1 MQYFVGTT
9 SAYSFLK
16 STKEALSKQVIYGQ
30 TFIYNRLT
38 TPSKWF
44 PLYITVDAL
53 ISSVGNIFDIW
64 IHSLIIRLSKYR
76 ATRTALNTN
85 QTHPGPGHT
94 GTCCIYIFFPLLS
107 MSTLFLAQATPALV
121 SYIYLFIIYVH
132 PQRGWSQI
140 LKKYI
145 YETSACVAW
154 ARVCL
159 ISKTESGGF

>member
-1 MQYFVGTT
+1 M
-9 SAYSFLK
+9 
-16 STKEALSKQVIYGQ
+16 IYGQ
-30 TFIYNRLT
+30 TFIYNRMT
-38 TPSKWF
+38 TPSKRF
-44 PLYITVDAL
+44 LLYITVDAL

-64 IHSLIIRLSKYR
+64 IHSLIICLSKYR
-76 ATRTALNTN
+76 ATRTALNIN
-85 QTHPGPGHT
+85 QTHPSHT
-94 GTCCIYIFFPLLS
+94 GTCCIYIFFSLLS

-140 LKKYI
+140 VKKYI